1 MIAIRDVFAG
11 TTRQEWLFW
20 GLCLAG
26 MVAFIYPADERVY
39 HALFSAGE
47 SQPVAQLHGYL
58 YHHVAVLVCFLL
70 PLLLLKPLGIADY
83 GVRLF
88 APGDWRWG
96 LKWTLITCVVLIL
109 PTWISSHDPQFQA
122 EYPLA
127 PLAMESSS
135 LFLLFAFSY
144 LLYYIGWEAFFRGFI
159 GFGMLGLG
167 YRPFLAMMVQVALS
181 CIIHIGKPQMELIGA
196 IPGGIIMG
204 LLAYRSGSLL
214 WPLLFHFYLGLLN
227 TWFCWIN

>member
-1 MIAIRDVFAG
+1 MIAVREVFAG
-11 TTRQEWLFW
+11 TSRQEWLFW
-20 GLCLAG
+20 GLSLAA
-26 MVAFIYPADERVY
+26 MVAFVYPADERIY
-39 HALFSAGE
+39 LQWFAAGDGHR
-47 SQPVAQLHGYL
+47 AQLNGYL
-58 YHHVAVLVCFLL
+58 YHHAAVMVCFLL

-83 GVRLF
+83 GLKLF

-96 LKWTLITCVVLIL
+96 LKWTLIACALLVL
-109 PTWISSHDPQFQA
+109 PTWVSSHDPQFQA

-127 PLAMESSS
+127 PLAMESPS
-135 LFLLFAFSY
+135 LFLLFAGSY

-167 YRPFLAMMVQVALS
+167 YRPFLAMMVQVSLS

-196 IPGGIIMG
+196 IPGGILMG

>member
-1 MIAIRDVFAG
+1 MIAIREVFAG
-11 TTRQEWLFW
+11 TTRAEWLFW
-20 GLCLAG
+20 LVCLAA
-26 MVAFIYPADERVY
+26 MVGFIYPADERVY
-39 HALFSAGE
+39 HALFSGGE
-47 SQPVAQLHGYL
+47 NAALEQFNGYL
-58 YHHVAVLVCFLL
+58 YHHVAVLACFLL
-70 PLLLLKPLGIADY
+70 PLLLLRPLQIADY

-96 LKWTLITCVVLIL
+96 VKWTALACVLMVV
-109 PTWISSHDPQFQA
+109 PTWISSHDPQFQL

-127 PLAMESSS
+127 PLAMDSPT
-135 LFLLFAFSY
+135 LFGVFAGSY
-144 LLYYIGWEAFFRGFI
+144 LLYYIGWEAFFRGYI

-167 YRPFLAMMVQVALS
+167 YRPFTAMMVQVALS
-181 CIIHIGKPQMELIGA
+181 CIIHIGKPHMELIGA
-196 IPGGIIMG
+196 IPGGVIMA

>member
-1 MIAIRDVFAG
+1 MIAIRDIFAD
-11 TTRQEWLFW
+11 TPRQEWLFW

-47 SQPVAQLHGYL
+47 PAEVAQLNGYL
-58 YHHVAVLVCFLL
+58 YHHVAVMVCFLL
-70 PLLLLKPLGIADY
+70 PLALLKPLGIARY
-83 GVRLF
+83 GLGLF

-96 LKWTLITCVVLIL
+96 SKWTLITCVALIV

-122 EYPLA
+122 EYPLS
-127 PLAMESSS
+127 PLAMESTG

-144 LLYYIGWEAFFRGFI
+144 LLYYIGWEGFFRGFI

-167 YRPFLAMMVQVALS
+167 YRPFLAMMVQVTLS
-181 CIIHIGKPQMELIGA
+181 CIIHIGKPQMELVGA

-204 LLAYRSGSLL
+204 VLAYRSGSLL

>member
-1 MIAIRDVFAG
+1 MLSFQQIFAG
-11 TTRQEWLFW
+11 ATRREGVFW
-20 GLCLAG
+20 ALCLAA
-26 MVAFIYPADERVY
+26 MVAFIYPADERVW
-39 HALFSAGE
+39 HAWFSAGDD
-47 SQPVAQLHGYL
+47 VAREQLNGYL
-58 YHHVAVLVCFLL
+58 YHHAAVLLCFTL
-70 PLLLLKPLGIADY
+70 PLLLLKPFGIADY
-83 GVRLF
+83 GLRLF

-96 LKWTLITCVVLIL
+96 LKWTLIACVALII
-109 PTWISSHDPQFQA
+109 PTWISSLDPQFQA

-127 PLAMESSS
+127 PVAMESLP
-135 LFLLFAFSY
+135 LFLLFAGSY
-144 LLYYIGWEAFFRGFI
+144 LLYYIGWESFFRGFI

-181 CIIHIGKPQMELIGA
+181 CIIHIGKPEMELIGA

-204 LLAYRSGSLL
+204 VLAYRSGSLL

>member
-1 MIAIRDVFAG
+1 MIPVREVFAG
-11 TTRQEWLFW
+11 TRREEGVFWL
-20 GLCLAG
+20 LCLAA
-26 MVAFIYPADERVY
+26 MVAFLYPADERVY
-39 HALFSAGE
+39 LAWFSGDETAA
-47 SQPVAQLHGYL
+47 VARLNGYL
-58 YHHVAVLVCFLL
+58 YHHGMVWLVFLL
-70 PLLLLKPLGIADY
+70 PLCLLKPLGIARY
-83 GVRLF
+83 GLALF

-96 LKWTLITCVVLIL
+96 LRWTLVACVALVL
-109 PTWISSHDPQFQA
+109 PTWFSSHDPQFQA

-127 PLAMESSS
+127 PLAMDSTP
-135 LFLLFAFSY
+135 LFLLFAGSY
-144 LLYYIGWEAFFRGFI
+144 LLYYIGWEAFFRGYI

-167 YRPFLAMMVQVALS
+167 YRPFTAMMVQVSLS

-227 TWFCWIN
+227 TWFCWLN